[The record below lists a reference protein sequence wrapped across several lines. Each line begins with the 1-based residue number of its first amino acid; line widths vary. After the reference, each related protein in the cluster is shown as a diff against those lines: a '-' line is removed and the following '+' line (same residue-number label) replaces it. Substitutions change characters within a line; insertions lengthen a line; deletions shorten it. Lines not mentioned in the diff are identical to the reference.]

1 MAVRAQVLVV
11 DDVEELRVLSRVRLE
26 RAGHEIVGEASTGRE
41 AIAAAAA
48 LQPDL
53 VVLDVMMPELTGL
66 EALPEIVRVAPA
78 AKVLVFSS
86 LSDVTLAKVL
96 ALGGHALLDKI
107 DQFGLVDAVESLLDS
122 A

>member
-66 EALPEIVRVAPA
+66 DALPEIVRVAPA

>member
-1 MAVRAQVLVV
+1 MLVV
-11 DDVEELRVLSRVRLE
+11 DDVEELRTLSRVRLE

-41 AIAAAAA
+41 AIGAAEA

-53 VVLDVMMPELTGL
+53 VVLDVVMPELTGL
-66 EALPEIVRVAPA
+66 EALPEIIRVAPS

-86 LSDVTLAKVL
+86 VPSVTLAQVL
-96 ALGGHALLDKI
+96 ALGGHGLLDKI
-107 DQFGLVDAVESLLDS
+107 DQFGLVDAVARLVDS